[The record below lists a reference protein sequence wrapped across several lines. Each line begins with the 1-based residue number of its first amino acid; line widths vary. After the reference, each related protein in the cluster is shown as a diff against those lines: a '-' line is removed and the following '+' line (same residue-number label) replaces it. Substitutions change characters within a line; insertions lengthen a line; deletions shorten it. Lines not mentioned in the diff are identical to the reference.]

1 MMPVITGTAN
11 ERHVFLNAVNG
22 SLLSGVAAH
31 APCNCIPQYSARQG
45 VVMPWPVALTQP
57 GANRFHQF

>member
-1 MMPVITGTAN
+1 M
-11 ERHVFLNAVNG
+11 FLNAVND

-45 VVMPWPVALTQP
+45 VVMPWPVALTQL